1 MEYSGLPFE
10 DLISVKPNTS
20 YSNEIMKDVYLLT
33 VKKNESKLVGSFT
46 FRVSKNPS
54 DLDIHED
61 YVECCTKEQVINKFI
76 HQLQLTVSNIL
87 RQPNHY
93 FMEFKAGIDN
103 RYVID
108 VDSPNL
114 ISNIDVLFEHNLL
127 TQDDMDIINDLLH
140 TENFGEFE
148 KESLS
153 EFLRLL
159 YTIRWN
165 ANEIL
170 DGFKILNGGKFLSLK
185 DALLEQ
191 SAVNLEIIAYVDGRF
206 IEESNFFELLQKDIN
221 GNVHTINSPQES
233 YDDFEHFFIDQVKHS
248 IYKLYYSPIG
258 SNYFKMAKRM
268 WSLAKFIKDEAMIR
282 RLLPL
287 LTSDYG
293 IVNQIKTD
301 IATINK
307 LLEKNYNVPLDLI
320 MEELSKMKGRLS
332 NVLILSNEFLL
343 EFNNTID
350 NTMTLNIPELIIEN
364 LKPMEKKLK
373 NIVNIAALT
382 FLENN
387 NLAPPPEN
395 YIP

>member
-1 MEYSGLPFE
+1 
-10 DLISVKPNTS
+10 
-20 YSNEIMKDVYLLT
+20 
-33 VKKNESKLVGSFT
+33 
-46 FRVSKNPS
+46 
-54 DLDIHED
+54 
-61 YVECCTKEQVINKFI
+61 
-76 HQLQLTVSNIL
+76 
-87 RQPNHY
+87 
-93 FMEFKAGIDN
+93 
-103 RYVID
+103 
-108 VDSPNL
+108 
-114 ISNIDVLFEHNLL
+114 
-127 TQDDMDIINDLLH
+127 
-140 TENFGEFE
+140 
-148 KESLS
+148 
-153 EFLRLL
+153 
-159 YTIRWN
+159 
-165 ANEIL
+165 
-170 DGFKILNGGKFLSLK
+170 
-185 DALLEQ
+185 
-191 SAVNLEIIAYVDGRF
+191 
-206 IEESNFFELLQKDIN
+206 
-221 GNVHTINSPQES
+221 
-233 YDDFEHFFIDQVKHS
+233 
-248 IYKLYYSPIG
+248 
-258 SNYFKMAKRM
+258 MAKRM